1 MSRQTRPPKRSE
13 RVVEESLDVSE
24 KGGDARVVTLSD
36 DIVTLR
42 PWSRD
47 DAWFM
52 AEASADPAIR
62 RYNGVLDG

>member
-1 MSRQTRPPKRSE
+1 MDMSN
-13 RVVEESLDVSE
+13 
-24 KGGDARVVTLSD
+24 GGADGPVVTLSD

-42 PWSRD
+42 PWSRE

-62 RYNGVLDG
+62 RYNARTAFGRASGVT